1 MPLAPPSTQQARS
14 SNDPNHTI
22 LVVEDEVLI
31 RAPMAEYL
39 RDCGYRVFEAADTAE
54 AKAML
59 NADTP
64 VDLVFT
70 DVNMPGAENGLIL
83 ASWVREHFPD
93 IKVILTSGVANIT
106 TNAGDPRMDGAVLR
120 KPYRYEV
127 VLQRIQTAIH

>member
-1 MPLAPPSTQQARS
+1 M
-14 SNDPNHTI
+14 
-22 LVVEDEVLI
+22 LI

-39 RDCGYRVFEAADTAE
+39 RDGGYRVFEAADTAE

-83 ASWVREHFPD
+83 AGSRAFPQYQ
-93 IKVILTSGVANIT
+93 
-106 TNAGDPRMDGAVLR
+106 GDPHFRRCKHHHERRRPAYG
-120 KPYRYEV
+120 
-127 VLQRIQTAIH
+127 